1 MDFALNWPRSGRT
14 KLLFCFFSF
23 FSTTPTMFSNQ
34 LRVMGFVFFPTCLP
48 RPGWSLDLLTLIK
61 RISLHHERQRSPR
74 DLKTSERRRRTDG
87 PSRHQ
92 PNKSLFFSCHSHVV
106 AQLNCELGA
115 TREAGWYR
123 REAIFKKNLV
133 LFFSNPE
140 IYFTAWDV
148 LVIVY
153 SRRSTSLVSISP
165 SPPQQ
170 KCTALKCSS
179 SVVVCVFDIVII

>member
-1 MDFALNWPRSGRT
+1 
-14 KLLFCFFSF
+14 
-23 FSTTPTMFSNQ
+23 
-34 LRVMGFVFFPTCLP
+34 MGFVFFPTWLP

-74 DLKTSERRRRTDG
+74 DLKTSEGRRRTDG

-106 AQLNCELGA
+106 AQLNCELGV

-123 REAIFKKNLV
+123 QEAIRKKNLV

-140 IYFTAWDV
+140 FYFTAWDV

-165 SPPQQ
+165 CPPAA
-170 KCTALKCSS
+170 KVYSS
-179 SVVVCVFDIVII
+179 ENVAPLSLYVYLILLLFN